1 MIFGGRLIRGP
12 TILDVFLINS
22 WGGRLIRG
30 SAYTR
35 VRTVFLNKLVYENW
49 RSLASLLAPWE
60 FKIMIILI
68 RNMDCMTDANTT
80 VFQSL

>member
-1 MIFGGRLIRGP
+1 MLFEGRLIRGP

-35 VRTVFLNKLVYENW
+35 VGLYTSIYGMGFWQQTAIVIWGGYANNKTADIKEILFV
-49 RSLASLLAPWE
+49 LA
-60 FKIMIILI
+60 F
-68 RNMDCMTDANTT
+68 
-80 VFQSL
+80 